1 MIENE
6 IFFLK
11 GHVEFVNYHGIIIY
25 QMCPRISNRLI
36 FRMKVMDAKVEISK
50 NLSVSMPY
58 PFG

>member
-1 MIENE
+1 MIETE
-6 IFFLK
+6 IFFLE

-36 FRMKVMDAKVEISK
+36 FRMKAMDVKVEISE
-50 NLSVSMPY
+50 NLSLSKPY

>member
-1 MIENE
+1 M
-6 IFFLK
+6 FFLK

-25 QMCPRISNRLI
+25 QMWPRIYNRLI

-50 NLSVSMPY
+50 NLSVSKPY